1 MSNFANRTMGVSRKG
16 TADGATPAVGDG
28 SPPER
33 LDSGQLFQSLELG
46 ALVRRGC
53 CPRLLHTG
61 PRKVQRSFQ
70 LAARSFRS
78 TSLGGAM
85 LSLRV
90 SGIPTSRPRAFVI
103 SARPNWLGRKPR
115 PLSQRAYN

>member
-1 MSNFANRTMGVSRKG
+1 MFPNRIVAPSVGGSRC
-16 TADGATPAVGDG
+16 APAVGDG

-33 LDSGQLFQSLELG
+33 LDSGQLFQSLG
-46 ALVRRGC
+46 GPLVRRLTDPGRC
-53 CPRLLHTG
+53 TPGQESAAPLL
-61 PRKVQRSFQ
+61 Q

>member
-33 LDSGQLFQSLELG
+33 LGSGRLSSGCKASLRRAVRGHPKTAQLFQ
-46 ALVRRGC
+46 
-53 CPRLLHTG
+53 
-61 PRKVQRSFQ
+61 F
-70 LAARSFRS
+70 AARSFRS

>member
-1 MSNFANRTMGVSRKG
+1 MNSFTNRIVTDLGMGRCE
-16 TADGATPAVGDG
+16 PAVGDG

-33 LDSGQLFQSLELG
+33 PGSGHL
-46 ALVRRGC
+46 
-53 CPRLLHTG
+53 
-61 PRKVQRSFQ
+61 FQ

>member
-1 MSNFANRTMGVSRKG
+1 MFPNRIVAPSVGGSRC
-16 TADGATPAVGDG
+16 APAVGDG

-33 LDSGQLFQSLELG
+33 LDSGQLFQSLG
-46 ALVRRGC
+46 GPLVRRLTDPGRC
-53 CPRLLHTG
+53 TPGQESAAPLL
-61 PRKVQRSFQ
+61 Q

-78 TSLGGAM
+78 TCSGEQ

-90 SGIPTSRPRAFVI
+90 SGIPTSRSRAFVI

>member
-1 MSNFANRTMGVSRKG
+1 MTNFTNRIAEPPSVGGSSRC
-16 TADGATPAVGDG
+16 APAVGDG

-33 LDSGQLFQSLELG
+33 LDSGHLFQSLASDCPTEKPV
-46 ALVRRGC
+46 AARRSK
-53 CPRLLHTG
+53 
-61 PRKVQRSFQ
+61 KVQHLFQ